1 MSNRIDFFQSEESKL
16 ALPAATVSIETGGR
30 LCSLLEPV
38 EIIRGG
44 WGEFSRARLRYNPAM
59 DTESEPIGVENMES
73 QFPMGESVCIRQY
86 YNGAA
91 PDSATFGLT
100 IFYGRIE
107 GIETAIGSE
116 GPNVEIVA
124 RDFSAQAERITVYG
138 RRVAVEDGASVLLKG
153 LDTVFNPDG
162 RGNASSS
169 SIQTGGKSYT
179 VFCAEPS
186 NGMAWTYAEVIEYLL
201 NEYIVGADLLLPQSE
216 RLAALTDKRV
226 ARDLDV
232 TGLDLP
238 EALHRCCERIGLRF
252 KFVPRLAETGPRE
265 AIVFYRSGAGRA
277 VELNYQFD
285 GERFS
290 ISKTNIASLSSVKNF
305 WPVTHRYVGQGDFKV
320 YEASFDLVRA
330 WNPGLEGT
338 NYDTF
343 SPSTNAAFYQVKDV
357 YRKWCLNEAGDY
369 CGAPYNQGDAFDF
382 SKIFEGGSFAHRRR
396 RFRPALSANKQG
408 SSLGY
413 YLQVS
418 YDGGV
423 NWWQYMYAFNNLL
436 DECGIWLSSDQLDMN
451 TWVGA
456 LKGVLKFRITASV
469 VADERVS
476 CIVADGPVKSTVPV
490 VDHLITLPR
499 QFKYRKVSGK
509 SIFSG
514 ASSEGLGKPD
524 EADDSTALYEYV
536 RHKAEGSGEIIETVD
551 VQTPWLEYDFRVGD
565 RINTSPDSR
574 DLFSVW
580 SDNRS
585 RSTIERVQMD
595 FAGQCTNL
603 KIVRKRGCH

>member
-1 MSNRIDFFQSEESKL
+1 MSNSIDFFQSEESNL

-30 LCSLLEPV
+30 LCSILEPV
-38 EIIRGG
+38 KIIRGG
-44 WGEFSRARLRYNPAM
+44 WDEFSLARLRYNPAL
-59 DTESEPIGVENMES
+59 DTESEPIAVEDIES
-73 QFPMGESVCIRQY
+73 EFPMGESVCIRQY

-91 PDSATFGLT
+91 PGSATFGLT

-107 GIETAIGSE
+107 GIETTIGPR
-116 GPNVEIVA
+116 GPSAEIVA
-124 RDFSAQAERITVYG
+124 RDFSSQAERITVYG
-138 RRVAVEDGASVLLKG
+138 RRAAAEDGSSVLLAS

-162 RGNASSS
+162 QGNANPAP
-169 SIQTGGKSYT
+169 IQTGGQSYT
-179 VFCAEPS
+179 IFCAEPS
-186 NGMAWTYAEVIEYLL
+186 NGMAWTYAQVIEYLL
-201 NEYIVGADLLLPQSE
+201 NEYIVGADLLLPE
-216 RLAALTDKRV
+216 RGRLAALTDKRV

-232 TGLDLP
+232 TGLSLL

-277 VELNYQFD
+277 VELNYQLE
-285 GERFS
+285 GERLS
-290 ISKTNIASLSSVKNF
+290 ISKTNILSLSSIRNL
-305 WPVTHRYVGQGDFKV
+305 WPVTHRYIGQGDFKV
-320 YEASFDLVRA
+320 YEASFDLVKA
-330 WNPGLEGT
+330 WDPGLEGT

-343 SPSTNAAFYQVKDV
+343 SPSTNSFFYQVKDV

-369 CGAPYNQGDAFDF
+369 TDEPYNQGDAFDF
-382 SKIFEGGSFAHRRR
+382 LKIFEGSSFAHGRR
-396 RFRPALSANKQG
+396 RFRPALSADKQG
-408 SSLGY
+408 RSLGY
-413 YLQVS
+413 YLEVS
-418 YDGGV
+418 YDGGT

-451 TWVGA
+451 TWVAA

-476 CIVADGPVKSTVPV
+476 CTVADGPVKSTVPV

-499 QFKYRKVSGK
+499 QFKYRKVSGS

-514 ASSEGLGKPD
+514 GANEGLGK
-524 EADDSTALYEYV
+524 ADAVDDTNALYEYI
-536 RHKAEGSGEIIETVD
+536 RHKAEGSGEIIERTD

-565 RINTSPDSR
+565 RISTSPDSR
-574 DLFSVW
+574 DLLSVW

-585 RSTIERVQMD
+585 MSTIERVRMD
-595 FAGQCTNL
+595 FVGQCTNL
-603 KIVRKRGCH
+603 KIVRKRGRH